1 MSYLKNKPNSLEDM
15 AKQMQ
20 IHTNESDYQDKFK
33 KELDKAGK
41 GIGSMTPKEKK
52 DFFNKIDKMH
62 TAKKENV
69 NEEVNWTEAAE
80 EQEKRSDE
88 AKYYKPEEVE
98 EATYG
103 WTLVSKAKDIAKK
116 FKDNIT
122 KAVAEIEKLEKGLSK
137 NPTVD
142 AELRK
147 YNENLEEKYEEKE
160 KEEKEKKESE
170 IDKLK
175 DQNTLLKQKLENEKH
190 KAVKPAPNKDTGE
203 VPLSIGIAYKHL
215 KDKMKTEAAKYKKEQ
230 KKDETQTRDQEMA
243 DPKGKTDTGQ
253 PKTPVEMNPKINHS
267 F

>member
-33 KELDKAGK
+33 KELDKSGK
-41 GIGSMTPKEKK
+41 AGIGSMTPKEKK
-52 DFFNKIDKMH
+52 VFFNKIDKMH
-62 TAKKENV
+62 TAKNEKV

-88 AKYYKPEEVE
+88 AKYYK
-98 EATYG
+98 
-103 WTLVSKAKDIAKK
+103 
-116 FKDNIT
+116 
-122 KAVAEIEKLEKGLSK
+122 AEDKGE
-137 NPTVD
+137 TDV
-142 AELRK
+142 
-147 YNENLEEKYEEKE
+147 
-160 KEEKEKKESE
+160 
-170 IDKLK
+170 DKLK
-175 DQNTLLKQKLENEKH
+175 ADNALLKQKLENEKH
-190 KAVKPAPNKDTGE
+190 KAVKPAPNKETGE

-230 KKDETQTRDQEMA
+230 KKDETQSRDKELA
-243 DPKGKTDTGQ
+243 EPKGKTLTGE

>member
-1 MSYLKNKPNSLEDM
+1 MTNYLKHKPGSIEEITAKMKPED
-15 AKQMQ
+15 
-20 IHTNESDYQDKFK
+20 SDYQAKFK
-33 KELDKAGK
+33 KELEKAGK
-41 GIGSMTPKEKK
+41 GIGSMSPKEKK

-88 AKYYKPEEVE
+88 AKYYKAEEKSE
-98 EATYG
+98 IPAID
-103 WTLVSKAKDIAKK
+103 KDNKPGVKIAKIRAMK
-116 FKDNIT
+116 SD
-122 KAVAEIEKLEKGLSK
+122 
-137 NPTVD
+137 D
-142 AELRK
+142 
-147 YNENLEEKYEEKE
+147 
-160 KEEKEKKESE
+160 KEKKESE

-175 DQNTLLKQKLENEKH
+175 DQNALLKQKLENEKH

>member
-88 AKYYKPEEVE
+88 AKYYKAEEKSE
-98 EATYG
+98 IPAI
-103 WTLVSKAKDIAKK
+103 D
-116 FKDNIT
+116 KDNKPGVKMAKIRAM
-122 KAVAEIEKLEKGLSK
+122 KS
-137 NPTVD
+137 D
-142 AELRK
+142 D
-147 YNENLEEKYEEKE
+147 
-160 KEEKEKKESE
+160 KEKKESE

-175 DQNTLLKQKLENEKH
+175 DQNALLKQKLENEKH

>member
-88 AKYYKPEEVE
+88 AKYYKAEEKSE
-98 EATYG
+98 IPAID
-103 WTLVSKAKDIAKK
+103 KDNKPGVKIAKIRAMK
-116 FKDNIT
+116 SD
-122 KAVAEIEKLEKGLSK
+122 
-137 NPTVD
+137 D
-142 AELRK
+142 
-147 YNENLEEKYEEKE
+147 
-160 KEEKEKKESE
+160 KEKKESE

>member
-33 KELDKAGK
+33 KELGK

-88 AKYYKPEEVE
+88 AKYYKAEEKSE
-98 EATYG
+98 IPAID
-103 WTLVSKAKDIAKK
+103 KDNKPGVKIAKIRAMK
-116 FKDNIT
+116 SD
-122 KAVAEIEKLEKGLSK
+122 
-137 NPTVD
+137 D
-142 AELRK
+142 
-147 YNENLEEKYEEKE
+147 
-160 KEEKEKKESE
+160 KEKKESE

-175 DQNTLLKQKLENEKH
+175 DQNALLKQKLENEKH

>member
-88 AKYYKPEEVE
+88 AKYYKAEEKSE
-98 EATYG
+98 IPAID
-103 WTLVSKAKDIAKK
+103 KDNKPGVKIAKIRAMK
-116 FKDNIT
+116 SDDN
-122 KAVAEIEKLEKGLSK
+122 
-137 NPTVD
+137 
-142 AELRK
+142 
-147 YNENLEEKYEEKE
+147 
-160 KEEKEKKESE
+160 EKKESE

-175 DQNTLLKQKLENEKH
+175 DQNALLKQKLENEKH

>member
-88 AKYYKPEEVE
+88 AKYYKTE
-98 EATYG
+98 
-103 WTLVSKAKDIAKK
+103 SKDKIPAIDKDNKPGVKIAKIRAMK
-116 FKDNIT
+116 GDDN
-122 KAVAEIEKLEKGLSK
+122 
-137 NPTVD
+137 
-142 AELRK
+142 
-147 YNENLEEKYEEKE
+147 
-160 KEEKEKKESE
+160 EKKESE

>member
-88 AKYYKPEEVE
+88 AKYYK
-98 EATYG
+98 A
-103 WTLVSKAKDIAKK
+103 
-116 FKDNIT
+116 
-122 KAVAEIEKLEKGLSK
+122 
-137 NPTVD
+137 
-142 AELRK
+142 
-147 YNENLEEKYEEKE
+147 EEK
-160 KEEKEKKESE
+160 SE
-170 IDKLK
+170 IPAIDK
-175 DQNTLLKQKLENEKH
+175 E
-190 KAVKPAPNKDTGE
+190 
-203 VPLSIGIAYKHL
+203 
-215 KDKMKTEAAKYKKEQ
+215 
-230 KKDETQTRDQEMA
+230 
-243 DPKGKTDTGQ
+243 
-253 PKTPVEMNPKINHS
+253 
-267 F
+267 

>member
-33 KELDKAGK
+33 KELDKVGK

-88 AKYYKPEEVE
+88 AKYYKAEEKSE
-98 EATYG
+98 IPAID
-103 WTLVSKAKDIAKK
+103 KDNKPGVKIAKIRAMK
-116 FKDNIT
+116 SD
-122 KAVAEIEKLEKGLSK
+122 
-137 NPTVD
+137 D
-142 AELRK
+142 
-147 YNENLEEKYEEKE
+147 
-160 KEEKEKKESE
+160 KEKKESE

-175 DQNTLLKQKLENEKH
+175 DQNALLKQKLENEKH

>member
-62 TAKKENV
+62 TAKNENF
-69 NEEVNWTEAAE
+69 NAEVNWTEAAE

-88 AKYYKPEEVE
+88 AKYYKAEEKSE
-98 EATYG
+98 IPAID
-103 WTLVSKAKDIAKK
+103 KDNKPGVKIAKIRAMK
-116 FKDNIT
+116 SD
-122 KAVAEIEKLEKGLSK
+122 
-137 NPTVD
+137 D
-142 AELRK
+142 
-147 YNENLEEKYEEKE
+147 
-160 KEEKEKKESE
+160 KEKKESE

-175 DQNTLLKQKLENEKH
+175 DQNALLKQKLENEKH

>member
-88 AKYYKPEEVE
+88 AKYYKAEEKSE
-98 EATYG
+98 IPAID
-103 WTLVSKAKDIAKK
+103 KDNKPGVKIAKIRAMK
-116 FKDNIT
+116 SD
-122 KAVAEIEKLEKGLSK
+122 
-137 NPTVD
+137 D
-142 AELRK
+142 
-147 YNENLEEKYEEKE
+147 
-160 KEEKEKKESE
+160 KEKKESE

-175 DQNTLLKQKLENEKH
+175 DQNALLKQKLEN
-190 KAVKPAPNKDTGE
+190 
-203 VPLSIGIAYKHL
+203 
-215 KDKMKTEAAKYKKEQ
+215 
-230 KKDETQTRDQEMA
+230 
-243 DPKGKTDTGQ
+243 
-253 PKTPVEMNPKINHS
+253 
-267 F
+267 

>member
-88 AKYYKPEEVE
+88 AKYYKAESKDEIPAIDKDNKPGVKI
-98 EATYG
+98 AKIRAMKG
-103 WTLVSKAKDIAKK
+103 DDKAK
-116 FKDNIT
+116 
-122 KAVAEIEKLEKGLSK
+122 E
-137 NPTVD
+137 
-142 AELRK
+142 
-147 YNENLEEKYEEKE
+147 
-160 KEEKEKKESE
+160 ESE

-175 DQNTLLKQKLENEKH
+175 DQNALLKQKLENEKH

-215 KDKMKTEAAKYKKEQ
+215 KDKMKTEADKYKKEQ
-230 KKDETQTRDQEMA
+230 KKDETQTRDKEMA
-243 DPKGKTDTGQ
+243 EPKGKTDTGQ
-253 PKTPVEMNPKINHS
+253 AKTPVEMNPKINHS

>member
-52 DFFNKIDKMH
+52 DLFNKIDKMH

-69 NEEVNWTEAAE
+69 NEEVNCTEAAE

-88 AKYYKPEEVE
+88 AKYYKAEEKSE
-98 EATYG
+98 IPAID
-103 WTLVSKAKDIAKK
+103 KDNKPGVKIAKIREMK
-116 FKDNIT
+116 SD
-122 KAVAEIEKLEKGLSK
+122 
-137 NPTVD
+137 D
-142 AELRK
+142 
-147 YNENLEEKYEEKE
+147 
-160 KEEKEKKESE
+160 KEKKESE

-253 PKTPVEMNPKINHS
+253 PKTPVEINPKINHS

>member
-88 AKYYKPEEVE
+88 AKYYKAEEKSE
-98 EATYG
+98 IPAID
-103 WTLVSKAKDIAKK
+103 KDNKPGVKIAKIRAMK
-116 FKDNIT
+116 SD
-122 KAVAEIEKLEKGLSK
+122 
-137 NPTVD
+137 D
-142 AELRK
+142 
-147 YNENLEEKYEEKE
+147 
-160 KEEKEKKESE
+160 KEKKESE

-175 DQNTLLKQKLENEKH
+175 DQNALLKQKLENEKH

>member
-88 AKYYKPEEVE
+88 AKYYKAEEKSE
-98 EATYG
+98 IPAID
-103 WTLVSKAKDIAKK
+103 KDNKPGVKIAKIRAM
-116 FKDNIT
+116 KD
-122 KAVAEIEKLEKGLSK
+122 
-137 NPTVD
+137 D
-142 AELRK
+142 D
-147 YNENLEEKYEEKE
+147 
-160 KEEKEKKESE
+160 KEKKESE

-175 DQNTLLKQKLENEKH
+175 DQNALLKQKLENEKH

>member
-88 AKYYKPEEVE
+88 AKYYKAEEKSE
-98 EATYG
+98 IPAID
-103 WTLVSKAKDIAKK
+103 KDNKPGVKIAKIRAMK
-116 FKDNIT
+116 SD
-122 KAVAEIEKLEKGLSK
+122 
-137 NPTVD
+137 D
-142 AELRK
+142 
-147 YNENLEEKYEEKE
+147 
-160 KEEKEKKESE
+160 KEKKESE

-175 DQNTLLKQKLENEKH
+175 DQNALLKQKLENEKH

-230 KKDETQTRDQEMA
+230 KKDETQIRDQEMA

>member
-1 MSYLKNKPNSLEDM
+1 M

-88 AKYYKPEEVE
+88 AKYYKAEEKSE
-98 EATYG
+98 IPAID
-103 WTLVSKAKDIAKK
+103 KDNKPGVKIAKIRAMK
-116 FKDNIT
+116 SD
-122 KAVAEIEKLEKGLSK
+122 
-137 NPTVD
+137 D
-142 AELRK
+142 
-147 YNENLEEKYEEKE
+147 
-160 KEEKEKKESE
+160 KEKKESE

-175 DQNTLLKQKLENEKH
+175 DQNALLKQKLENEKH